1 MDHQPR
7 LPSPALARLG
17 PTPSQRP
24 RRAPQAS
31 RIAQALRDWITT
43 GTVGVGDRLPPE
55 STLALDFGVSRVT
68 VREALRRLAAEGRVS
83 SHQGRGTFVT
93 EVKAVQQMGAALGF
107 HASMRARGLAVESR
121 VLSMTTRKASRA
133 AAAALALKSG
143 TLVVEVVRLRLIE
156 NSAVSLHVISLPACI
171 GHRLRPEDLDSD
183 LLPVLEREH
192 AVPLGRIR
200 LQIETGRCPAAIA
213 ESLSVARG
221 EPLLILRR
229 TTHDVH
235 HTPIEYE
242 VMHCRQG
249 ACEFLI
255 DIPRSSVY

>member
-1 MDHQPR
+1 MDHQT
-7 LPSPALARLG
+7 STLAASAAR
-17 PTPSQRP
+17 PVRAPSQRP

-31 RIAQALRDWITT
+31 RVAQALRDQITA
-43 GTVGVGDRLPPE
+43 GVVAVGDRLPAE
-55 STLALDFGVSRVT
+55 TTLALTHGVSRVT
-68 VREALRRLAAEGRVS
+68 VREALRRLAAEGRVI

-93 EVKAVQQMGAALGF
+93 EVKVVQQMGAAIGF

-143 TLVVEVVRLRLIE
+143 AMVVEVVRLRLIE
-156 NSAVSLHVISLPACI
+156 NSAVSLHVISLPACL
-171 GHRLRPEDLDSD
+171 GSRLRPQDLESD

-200 LQIETGRCPAAIA
+200 LQIGTGRCPSAIA
-213 ESLSVARG
+213 GPLAVARG
-221 EPLLILRR
+221 ELLLILRR
-229 TTHDVH
+229 TTHDFH

-255 DIPRSSVY
+255 DIPRTPG